1 MWNRPHSFCCP
12 SFSPF
17 ALLLPFFFAFALL
30 TVGSAL
36 AILLTRQLLHAAFA
50 LLLTFLGVAAL
61 YVLAG
66 ADFLAVTQVMIY
78 VGGVLVLLIFGV
90 MLTQQSTITDDG
102 KQGKRVDL
110 RTNPWVGF
118 LVALSLFGLL
128 LTVVLRVNWS
138 LLSHLNPSATP
149 GTGSQLSSIPTIGM
163 QLMTEFALPFEVAA
177 ILLMVA
183 LIGAAYVASRK
194 N

>member
-1 MWNRPHSFCCP
+1 
-12 SFSPF
+12 
-17 ALLLPFFFAFALL
+17 LLLPFFFAFALL

-90 MLTQQSTITDDG
+90 MLTQQSTIAG
-102 KQGKRVDL
+102 AGFRSKRTDL
-110 RTNPWVGF
+110 RTNPWLGL
-118 LVALSLFGLL
+118 LVAGSLFGVL

-138 LLSHLNPSATP
+138 LFSHLNPPAAP
-149 GTGSQLSSIPTIGM
+149 GTGSHSSSIPTIGM

>member
-1 MWNRPHSFCCP
+1 M
-12 SFSPF
+12 
-17 ALLLPFFFAFALL
+17 ALLLPISFQIHYPALLKLLFLLFALL

-36 AILLTRQLLHAAFA
+36 MILLTRNLLYAAFW

-90 MLTQQSTITDDG
+90 MLTNRSTEVNARPGWIEAANRPPFWGIITA
-102 KQGKRVDL
+102 
-110 RTNPWVGF
+110 T
-118 LVALSLFGLL
+118 ALFMLFMIIIWKANAGLL
-128 LTVVLRVNWS
+128 VPHQAAFPVKT
-138 LLSHLNPSATP
+138 A
-149 GTGSQLSSIPTIGM
+149 SSIPIIGM

-183 LIGAAYVASRK
+183 LVGAAYVAGRK
-194 N
+194 E

>member
-1 MWNRPHSFCCP
+1 M
-12 SFSPF
+12 
-17 ALLLPFFFAFALL
+17 LLPFFFAFALL

-90 MLTQQSTITDDG
+90 MLTQPTTMEG
-102 KQGKRVDL
+102 EGKRTDL
-110 RTNPWVGF
+110 RTNPWLGF
-118 LVALSLFGLL
+118 LVALSLFGVL

-138 LLSHLNPSATP
+138 LLSHLNPPATP
-149 GTGSQLSSIPTIGM
+149 GTGSHPSSIPVIGM

-183 LIGAAYVASRK
+183 LVGAAYIASRK

>member
-1 MWNRPHSFCCP
+1 M
-12 SFSPF
+12 
-17 ALLLPFFFAFALL
+17 LLSFFFAFALL

-90 MLTQQSTITDDG
+90 MLTQQSTIAG
-102 KQGKRVDL
+102 GGSPGKRTDL
-110 RTNPWVGF
+110 RSSPWLGL
-118 LVALSLFGLL
+118 LVAMSLFGVL
-128 LTVVLRVNWS
+128 LTIILQVNWS
-138 LLSHLNPSATP
+138 LLRHLNPATSP
-149 GTGSQLSSIPTIGM
+149 VSSTSTSTIPTIGV
-163 QLMTEFALPFEVAA
+163 QLMTEFVLPFEVVA

-183 LIGAAYVASRK
+183 LIGAAYIASRK

>member
-1 MWNRPHSFCCP
+1 
-12 SFSPF
+12 
-17 ALLLPFFFAFALL
+17 LLLPFFFAFAVL
-30 TVGSAL
+30 TIGSAL

-61 YVLAG
+61 YVLTG

-90 MLTQQSTITDDG
+90 MLTQQSTIAG
-102 KQGKRVDL
+102 EGSRGKRNDL
-110 RTNPWVGF
+110 RTNPWLGF
-118 LVALSLFGLL
+118 LVALSLFGVL
-128 LTVVLRVNWS
+128 LTIVLRVNWS
-138 LLSHLNPSATP
+138 LLNHLNPPADSSVASAHP
-149 GTGSQLSSIPTIGM
+149 SSIPTIGM
-163 QLMTEFALPFEVAA
+163 QLMTEFALPFEIAA

-183 LIGAAYVASRK
+183 LIGAAYIASRK

>member
-1 MWNRPHSFCCP
+1 M
-12 SFSPF
+12 
-17 ALLLPFFFAFALL
+17 LLPFFFAFALL
-30 TVGSAL
+30 TIGSAL
-36 AILLTRQLLHAAFA
+36 AILLTRQLLHTAFA

-90 MLTQQSTITDDG
+90 MLTQQSTIGGDG
-102 KQGKRVDL
+102 KQGKRTDL
-110 RTNPWVGF
+110 RTNPWLGF
-118 LVALSLFGLL
+118 LVALSLFGVL

-138 LLSHLNPSATP
+138 LLSHLNQPTVP
-149 GTGSQLSSIPTIGM
+149 GTGSHPSSIPTIGM